1 MACLPDTVVQAWED
15 RDGPVVLATIDDTGT
30 PNIIYATCTSMF
42 GTDKLVVAD
51 NFFNKTRANILA
63 GSKGSLL
70 FITKEGKAYQIKGS
84 LEYHK
89 DGKVFDDMKKWNP
102 QEHPGHAAAVLNV
115 EQVYSGAE
123 ILL

>member
-1 MACLPDTVVQAWED
+1 MASLPEVVRNAWED
-15 RDGPVVLATIDDTGT
+15 RSGPVVLATISDTGT
-30 PNIIYATCTSMF
+30 PNIIYATCVSMF

-70 FITKEGKAYQIKGS
+70 FITKEKKAYQIKGS
-84 LEYHK
+84 FEYHK
-89 DGKVFDDMKKWNP
+89 DGEIFDDMKKWNP
-102 QEHPGHAAAVLNV
+102 PKHPGHAAAVLKV

-123 ILL
+123 QLL

>member
-1 MACLPDTVVQAWED
+1 MAALPEVVRNAWED

-30 PNIIYATCTSMF
+30 PNIIYATCVSMF

-63 GSKGSLL
+63 GSKGSFL
-70 FITKEGKAYQIKGS
+70 FITKDGKAYQVKGS
-84 LEYHK
+84 FEYHK
-89 DGKVFDDMKKWNP
+89 EGKIFDDMKKWNP
-102 QEHPGHAAAVLNV
+102 KQHPGHAAAVLNV

-123 ILL
+123 QLL

>member
-1 MACLPDTVVQAWED
+1 MASLPEVVRNAWDD

-30 PNIIYATCTSMF
+30 PNIIYATCVSMF

-70 FITKEGKAYQIKGS
+70 FITKEKKAYQIKGS
-84 LEYHK
+84 FEYHK
-89 DGKVFDDMKKWNP
+89 DGEIFDDMKKWNP
-102 QEHPGHAAAVLNV
+102 QQHPGHAAAVLNV

-123 ILL
+123 QLL